1 MKETVPIDE
10 KDFNQL
16 FRIRKF
22 EEMTDDELDAYTEI
36 FVDKI
41 RDQFEREDNE
51 GFFWCPKC
59 ETRDA
64 VIEIDQIGSRA
75 KATCG
80 NCRMAVVIIASEI

>member
-10 KDFNQL
+10 KDFNHL
-16 FRIRKF
+16 IRIKKF
-22 EEMTDDELDAYTEI
+22 DEMSDDELDAYTEI

-41 RDQFEREDNE
+41 RDQFDKEDNA

-64 VIEIDQIGSRA
+64 VVEINDSGSRA
-75 KATCG
+75 MATCAH
-80 NCRMAVVIIASEI
+80 CRMAVVVMASEI